1 MIDYLFNKDRFG
13 LAPMS
18 EINNKIFRQICKYM
32 GAYPVFTGM
41 ISSDAIIRNH
51 ANSFR
56 LAEFDDYERP
66 LGIQLFGSS
75 HETVSRAGQIINE
88 RLKPDFIDFNSGCPV
103 KKVVKKNSG
112 AALLKDLKTLNL
124 ILKKL
129 QEAVKPTPVTVKI
142 RSGWSSVN
150 LKDTIGAIE
159 DSGVEAIILHP
170 RLAVQGYEGNASY
183 DLLGEAVSSTD
194 LPIIASGDI
203 DSLEK
208 AVLIMHITSC
218 FSVLVGREARNNPFI
233 FRNPYILP
241 ADKDRISLALLY
253 LLRSFLA
260 SGENA
265 FWSSKPYC
273 AAFTKGISHGSEL
286 RKNIF
291 QSSSFNALYSVLF
304 DKYESLEE
312 SHYPEITYLVTELK
326 KKASPQ

>member
-1 MIDYLFNKDRFG
+1 MIDYIFSKSKLG

-41 ISSDAIIRNH
+41 ISSDAITRNH
-51 ANSFR
+51 ANSFQ

-66 LGIQLFGSS
+66 LGVQLFGYSF
-75 HETVSRAGQIINE
+75 ETVSKAGQIINE

-103 KKVVKKNSG
+103 RKVVKKNSG

-129 QEAVKPTPVTVKI
+129 HEAVKPTPVTVKI
-142 RSGWSSVN
+142 RSGWSRVN
-150 LKDTIGAIE
+150 LKEIIRAVE
-159 DSGVEAIILHP
+159 DSGIEAIILHP

-183 DLLGEAVSSTD
+183 DLLKEAVSSTD

-203 DSLEK
+203 DSFEK
-208 AVLIMHITSC
+208 AVFIMNSTSC
-218 FSVLVGREARNNPFI
+218 FSVLVGREARSNPFI
-233 FRNPYILP
+233 FTNPYVLP
-241 ADKDRISLALLY
+241 DDKDRISVALLY

-260 SGENA
+260 SGEKA

-273 AAFTKGISHGSEL
+273 AAFTKGISHGAEL
-286 RKNIF
+286 RRNIF
-291 QSSSFNALYSVLF
+291 QSSSFYELYNVLH
-304 DKYESLEE
+304 DKWERLDES
-312 SHYPEITYLVTELK
+312 SYPEIVFLVTELK
-326 KKASPQ
+326 KKASLL